1 MPQTTLKRSL
11 LSVVALSALCAPVAA
26 VAQDAS
32 PVATNLTLTSKY
44 KYRGQDQSDPTKAVL
59 PALQGGFDYAS
70 GGLYVGNWNSSVGFL
85 GGTEMDFYAG
95 YRGEVSGFSYDVGA
109 LYYYYPGSDSSF
121 NTSEL
126 YLSVGY
132 GPASVKL
139 SSVVS
144 SKYFGVVGG
153 RGTNYLEANWR
164 QEVAPSVYLVGHIGQ
179 TLFSGEAKN
188 NGGINYA
195 DYKIGA
201 DIDLGSGFTAGA
213 GYVGATKKGQIGDI
227 NKSRLVFSISKAL

>member
-1 MPQTTLKRSL
+1 MKPSL
-11 LSVVALSALCAPVAA
+11 LTTTALLAFGVLITPLAA
-26 VAQDAS
+26 TAQATPAVS
-32 PVATNLTLTSKY
+32 TNLSLTSKY
-44 KYRGQDQSDPTKAVL
+44 KYRGQDQSDPAKAVL
-59 PALQGGFDYAS
+59 PAVQGGFDYAN

-95 YRGEVSGFSYDVGA
+95 YRGEVSGFSYDVGG
-109 LYYYYPGSDSSF
+109 LYYYYPGTVSEA
-121 NTSEL
+121 NTTEL
-126 YLSVGY
+126 YASVGY

-139 SSVVS
+139 STVVS

-153 RGTNYLEANWR
+153 RGTNYLEANWK
-164 QEVAPSVYLVGHIGQ
+164 QEVASGIFLVGHIGQ

-201 DIDLGSGFTAGA
+201 DFDLGSGFTAGA

>member
-1 MPQTTLKRSL
+1 MKRSL
-11 LSVVALSALCAPVAA
+11 LTLAALAVMGAPMTSL
-26 VAQDAS
+26 AQDA
-32 PVATNLTLTSKY
+32 PAVATNLSLTSKY
-44 KYRGQDQSDPTKAVL
+44 KYRGQDQSDAEEAVL
-59 PALQGGFDYAS
+59 PAVQGGFDYAN

-95 YRGEVSGFSYDVGA
+95 YRGELSGLSYDLGA
-109 LYYYYPGSDSSF
+109 LYYYYPGAVSEA
-121 NTSEL
+121 NTTEL

-139 SSVVS
+139 STVVS

-153 RGTNYLEANWR
+153 RGTNYIEAHWK
-164 QEVAPSVYLVGHIGQ
+164 QEVAAGIYLVGHVGQ
-179 TLFSGEAKN
+179 TLFSSEAKD

-201 DIDLGSGFTAGA
+201 DFDLGSGFTAGL